1 MAVVR
6 APLGRR
12 PPLDADEVREM
23 FLDRLGIRLEP
34 EMCRYV
40 LARLAETAPAA
51 GDAGTPIPVIG
62 GDARTGVAL
71 RRMVP
76 LELLTAVQP

>member
-1 MAVVR
+1 M
-6 APLGRR
+6 
-12 PPLDADEVREM
+12 DADQVRKL

-40 LARLAETAPAA
+40 A
-51 GDAGTPIPVIG
+51 GRIGDGSAGESGASIPVIG

-71 RRMVP
+71 RRTVP
-76 LELLTAVQP
+76 PELLTAVQS